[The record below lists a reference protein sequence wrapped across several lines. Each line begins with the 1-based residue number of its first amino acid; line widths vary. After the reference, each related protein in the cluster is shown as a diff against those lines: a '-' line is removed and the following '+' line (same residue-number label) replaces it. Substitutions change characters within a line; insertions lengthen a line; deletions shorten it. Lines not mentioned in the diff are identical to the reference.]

1 MCMCALPF
9 HIDCMPLDNKGFFL
23 VSFLHSSGIIKLN
36 KGLHKRIEWA
46 RFKKWDSLSR
56 YCFDL
61 MNEAELMS

>member
-1 MCMCALPF
+1 
-9 HIDCMPLDNKGFFL
+9 MPLENKDFFL
-23 VSFLHSSGIIKLN
+23 VSFPHSSGIIKLK